1 MSKACFF
8 LSTLIVCLFLPLV
21 FQAQRKIEIGGYV
34 LDEQNRPIPNAT
46 VSVFY
51 VLPFNALD
59 AFDDLRISRWKTLE
73 DGLFGAEIG
82 WRSGMK
88 INVLVELKNDEAFY
102 PLELKELL
110 TYKLVQAISIS
121 KYDKKVSLGNV
132 RSYIK
137 YEKVV
142 LDTQNCASSFLA
154 GLKGFS
160 YFLKIKDFRGNTIHY
175 GSFRASDLK
184 KTRNPEFYLP
194 KGTWFVEIV
203 DNSQNRTLVPPQKLQ
218 IRESEPVNLKLDKAV
233 CSE

>member
-1 MSKACFF
+1 MSKVCFF
-8 LSTLIVCLFLPLV
+8 LSALIVCLFLPLV

-34 LDEQNRPIPNAT
+34 VDEQNRPIPNAT

-51 VLPFNALD
+51 APTFND
-59 AFDDLRISRWKTLE
+59 PDGFRDPKINGKTMD
-73 DGLFGAEIG
+73 DGLFGVEMR
-82 WRSGMK
+82 WRSGLK

-102 PLELKELL
+102 PLDLKELMK
-110 TYKLVQAISIS
+110 YKLVQAISIT
-121 KYDKKVSLGNV
+121 KYEKKVSLGNI

-142 LDTQNCASSFLA
+142 LDTQNCANSFLA
-154 GLKGFS
+154 AVKGFS

-203 DNSQNRTLVPPQKLQ
+203 DQSQNITIVPPQKLQ
-218 IRESEPVNLKLDKAV
+218 IRESEPVNLKLDKVV
-233 CSE
+233 CKE